1 MSESIFINLGE
12 TFLIISDTI
21 IRNYRIT
28 VFGGVLEINASVS
41 LKTLAHRSKIATLT
55 IKFRKCFNRIC
66 LVKPTKLLSTC
77 DNQ

>member
-1 MSESIFINLGE
+1 MSESIFIKVGE

-28 VFGGVLEINASVS
+28 VFDGVLEINTS
-41 LKTLAHRSKIATLT
+41 RSKVPALT
-55 IKFRKCFNRIC
+55 IKFRKFFHRIC